1 MMRFTFSQHS
11 LASIDSVRSDSS
23 SWNEHVNDLSRQSYA
38 PDNILPEEHN
48 HVLRLRKPLNEI
60 EPIASEGECVPDE
73 QEQSTEEQRALCF
86 MNRTW
91 NQVSKM
97 HVAVFIRV
105 LSKKSRPLGFPRC
118 NHLSSSRL

>member
-11 LASIDSVRSDSS
+11 LASIDSVLSDSP
-23 SWNEHVNDLSRQSYA
+23 SWNEHVNDLSGQSYA
-38 PDNILPEEHN
+38 PDNILPEEHDR
-48 HVLRLRKPLNEI
+48 VLRLLKPLNEI
-60 EPIASEGECVPDE
+60 EPIASEGECAPNE
-73 QEQSTEEQRALCF
+73 QEQSTEEQCALCF

-105 LSKKSRPLGFPRC
+105 LSKKSRPLGFPPC